1 MKLNALISSISQ
13 FNIEVKDLPSVEV
26 TGIHFDS
33 REVQPGN
40 LFVAQEGG
48 SFDGHDYIDA
58 AIEKGAIAVIG
69 RKPVELV
76 TVPYIQVNN
85 PREVL
90 AYVSAAFYGY
100 PARELT
106 MIGVTGTD
114 GKTTTVNLIYSILL
128 ACGKRAGMISTVNAV
143 IGDEEIDTG
152 FHVTT
157 PDAPTIQKL
166 LRRMVDSD
174 ITHVVLET
182 TSHGLAQHR
191 VTACDFDIGVITNIT
206 HEHLDYHGDY
216 EGYLNAKARLLTSLA
231 ITPEKNRKP
240 IRMAVLNHDDISY
253 PYLRSILSAPD
264 LTNIRRITYG
274 VNSKSNVSGQ
284 GLKLASEGIHFHLKA
299 NGKTWPVESDMT
311 GAYNMH
317 NIMAAVSAAY
327 YGLGF
332 DMPLVLEGI
341 RKMQGVPGRMQKIN
355 MGQDFLAIV
364 DFAHTPFALK
374 AALET
379 VNRMKGKGRVIAV
392 FGSAGLR
399 DQEKRR
405 MMASTS
411 LELAD
416 ITILTAEDPRTE
428 SLDDILDEMAH
439 EAIQSGGEEGQNF
452 YRVHDR
458 GAAIQMAVD
467 MAEPGDIVIACGKG
481 HEQSMCF
488 GRTEYHWD
496 DRTAMRAALAKRLGV
511 PGPEMPYLPTQD
523 TNK

>member
-1 MKLNALISSISQ
+1 MKLTALLSHIDQLKNISQ
-13 FNIEVKDLPSVEV
+13 DLPPIEI
-26 TGIHFDS
+26 TGIQFDS
-33 REVQPGN
+33 REVQAGN

-48 SFDGHDYIDA
+48 SFDGHDYIDV
-58 AIEKGAIAVIG
+58 AIEKGAVAVVG
-69 RKPVELV
+69 RKPLKLDK
-76 TVPYIQVNN
+76 VPYLQVDN

-90 AYVSAAFYGY
+90 AYISAAFYGF
-100 PARELT
+100 PARQLT

-128 ACGKRAGMISTVNAV
+128 ACGLRAGMISTVNAV
-143 IGDEEIDTG
+143 IGGEEIDTG

-166 LRRMVDSD
+166 LRRMVDNG

-191 VTACDFDIGVITNIT
+191 ATACDFDIGVITNIT

-216 EGYLNAKARLLTSLA
+216 PGYLNAKARLLTGLA
-231 ITPEKNRKP
+231 ITPKKNDKT

-253 PYLRSILSAPD
+253 PYLRTILSAPEYK
-264 LTNIRRITYG
+264 TVRRITYG
-274 VNSKSNVSGQ
+274 ENSGSDVSGQ
-284 GLKLASEGIHFHLKA
+284 NLKLASEGISFHLSA
-299 NGKTWPVESDMT
+299 LGKTWPVKSDMT
-311 GAYNMH
+311 GAYNMY
-317 NIMAAVSAAY
+317 NIMAAVAAAF
-327 YGLGF
+327 YGLGL
-332 DMPLVLEGI
+332 DMPTILEGI
-341 RKMQGVPGRMQKIN
+341 RKMQGVPGRMQKIEK
-355 MGQDFLAIV
+355 GQDFLAIV

-379 VNRMKGKGRVIAV
+379 VNRMKGSGRVITV

-399 DQEKRR
+399 DREKRR

-411 LELAD
+411 IDLAD

-428 SLDDILDEMAH
+428 SLDDILDEMAN
-439 EAIQSGGEEGQNF
+439 EAVRSGGEEGKSF
-452 YRVHDR
+452 YRVLDR

-496 DRTAMRAALAKRLGV
+496 DRTALRAALAKRLGV
-511 PGPEMPYLPTQD
+511 PGPEMPYLPTQEAE
-523 TNK
+523 